1 MSELKPSSGS
11 SGTSDRMLR
20 AKALKK
26 TQEFAKEEKV
36 SCKMISP
43 GRVLQRAVTEMD
55 STVDDLRDSS
65 SPQATELFL
74 RAVHEEQNGAFYEGM
89 YCLLDLW

>member
-1 MSELKPSSGS
+1 MYLH
-11 SGTSDRMLR
+11 
-20 AKALKK
+20 
-26 TQEFAKEEKV
+26 
-36 SCKMISP
+36 
-43 GRVLQRAVTEMD
+43 VLYRAVTEMD

-89 YCLLDLW
+89 YCILDFVVINEMKTKNEVK

>member
-1 MSELKPSSGS
+1 MYLH
-11 SGTSDRMLR
+11 
-20 AKALKK
+20 
-26 TQEFAKEEKV
+26 
-36 SCKMISP
+36 
-43 GRVLQRAVTEMD
+43 VLYRAVTEMD

-89 YCLLDLW
+89 YCMLDFVVINEMKTKNEVKSNERMKCYVNCKKHLRN

>member
-1 MSELKPSSGS
+1 
-11 SGTSDRMLR
+11 
-20 AKALKK
+20 
-26 TQEFAKEEKV
+26 
-36 SCKMISP
+36 
-43 GRVLQRAVTEMD
+43 MD

-89 YCLLDLW
+89 YCLLDLWWSMKWKPRMKWNQWKDEMLC